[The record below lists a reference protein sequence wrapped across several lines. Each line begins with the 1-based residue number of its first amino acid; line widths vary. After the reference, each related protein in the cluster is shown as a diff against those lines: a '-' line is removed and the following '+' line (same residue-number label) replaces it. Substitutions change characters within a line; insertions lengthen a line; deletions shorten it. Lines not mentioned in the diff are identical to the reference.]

1 MLDLESITLLFDEK
15 LLPLKDD
22 IKELKEGQKQ
32 VVELLLVQ
40 TRQDEKINRI
50 NEHLQECVEWRKK
63 TEIRI
68 DDKFK
73 EITVEKLEANKKK
86 ETNLWY
92 IIKIL
97 IYILAGGTVGSAISK
112 FVLY

>member
-1 MLDLESITLLFDEK
+1 MLDLESITILFDEK
-15 LLPLKDD
+15 LTPLKDD
-22 IKELKEGQKQ
+22 IKELKEDQKQ

-50 NEHLQECVEWRKK
+50 NEHLQDCVEWRKK
-63 TEIRI
+63 TEVRI
-68 DDKFK
+68 DAKFK
-73 EITVEKLEANKKK
+73 EITIEKFEENKKK
-86 ETNLWY
+86 ENALWS

-97 IYILAGGTVGSAISK
+97 GYILAGGSVGSAISK